1 MSKSISSLAV
11 GATIEVPVLSAY
23 QSRFGAKIVFKIADK
38 NHSGY
43 PSNSVTL
50 ITDKI
55 IQVMAF
61 DAKEPNNSN
70 SDRKNYG
77 NNRYLYSNL
86 LQWQNSNAAAGN
98 WYSAQRSA
106 DQAPTTKSTHVS
118 FLITQVEQ
126 TVLIEWYFRAV
137 VIECGAMMMKRIA
150 EVVVGRIKKKENIDV
165 KESEDTNN
173 DY

>member
-1 MSKSISSLAV
+1 MKIKSSSGKRQKKRRFFKADERFATKAV
-11 GATIEVPVLSAY
+11 IAIAITTAA
-23 QSRFGAKIVFKIADK
+23 FIV
-38 NHSGY
+38 
-43 PSNSVTL
+43 
-50 ITDKI
+50 
-55 IQVMAF
+55 
-61 DAKEPNNSN
+61 
-70 SDRKNYG
+70 
-77 NNRYLYSNL
+77 
-86 LQWQNSNAAAGN
+86 
-98 WYSAQRSA
+98 AQYI
-106 DQAPTTKSTHVS
+106 S